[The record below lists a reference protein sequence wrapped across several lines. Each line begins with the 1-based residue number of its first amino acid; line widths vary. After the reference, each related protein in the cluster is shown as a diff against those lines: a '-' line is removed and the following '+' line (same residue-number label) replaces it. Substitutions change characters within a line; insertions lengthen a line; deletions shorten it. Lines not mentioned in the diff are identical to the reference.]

1 MLNIKKEKEK
11 CFDHI
16 KNNHYRSEKVNW
28 AKVFDFVEKED
39 KNILNDP
46 NTFKI
51 NFRYQII
58 VYLDP

>member
-11 CFDHI
+11 CINHI

-46 NTFKI
+46 NTFKT
-51 NFRYQII
+51 NFRYHKII
-58 VYLDP
+58 